1 MRNAVLTTSNYAF
14 YKSNTL
20 RFSELLH
27 YTNLISHRLSQQLH
41 SVLSIY
47 TLPHISHLLRPP
59 YVIGQ
64 ANIFLPCGFY
74 LSFFLLSLFSSPNLS
89 GRRLDV
95 YHTSA
100 PGVTLVRIWNADMKY
115 AARGLLKIQ
124 NAKMTQ
130 KIAIC
135 ASSHNFVWLYLSSQL
150 RHVTTIGK
158 KLVKQRNLPT
168 CPHNMGNF
176 GPLATEIGSVVWET
190 PANFNGFRVFAASL
204 HDTVVVGV
212 SQTLRR

>member
-1 MRNAVLTTSNYAF
+1 MRVKVVIGQPVNCWRPVSDLVDISPVTTSTITTLSRKLRRQKYELTDSGSIGVSKNAYRSCLTYYNKTAENYTICMRNAVLTTSNYAF

-100 PGVTLVRIWNADMKY
+100 PGVTLVRI
-115 AARGLLKIQ
+115 
-124 NAKMTQ
+124 
-130 KIAIC
+130 
-135 ASSHNFVWLYLSSQL
+135 
-150 RHVTTIGK
+150 
-158 KLVKQRNLPT
+158 
-168 CPHNMGNF
+168 
-176 GPLATEIGSVVWET
+176 
-190 PANFNGFRVFAASL
+190 
-204 HDTVVVGV
+204 
-212 SQTLRR
+212 